1 MKKKLLTAFL
11 VTALGISMLSG
22 CGGKNSDDNST
33 KSEQSTKEKDQ
44 EAADKVAKLID
55 DIYVQER
62 TDKTDEQC
70 EAAKKAWDA
79 LTDAQKELV
88 EGENA
93 DPDYFGRDTG
103 DASKDDPLNEDE
115 IGENE
120 LLVVSFGTSFNDSR
134 ANVVWQGFTT
144 KWYTKLFQDT
154 ELWMV
159 FGKTLFIAVVTT
171 LLGVVVGTMGAVGFM
186 NAKFKGKKLI
196 TNSIYFPIVIPE
208 IVLAIATLLVFTQ
221 GGIDL
226 SMGTIIIG
234 NTTLVLPY
242 VYITIKARLV
252 GMDPSIEEASLDL
265 GANRFYTF
273 MHVTLPAIV
282 PGVMSGAFMAFSL
295 ALDDLIITSFLANA
309 ETATLP
315 MKVYSMIK
323 KGVSPEINA
332 LTTIIFGVS
341 MVAMFAYLIKELVKM
356 ITIRRKKARS
366 I

>member
-1 MKKKLLTAFL
+1 MDKRNIKKKTLK
-11 VTALGISMLSG
+11 GIS
-22 CGGKNSDDNST
+22 T
-33 KSEQSTKEKDQ
+33 FY
-44 EAADKVAKLID
+44 AV
-55 DIYVQER
+55 
-62 TDKTDEQC
+62 
-70 EAAKKAWDA
+70 
-79 LTDAQKELV
+79 
-88 EGENA
+88 
-93 DPDYFGRDTG
+93 
-103 DASKDDPLNEDE
+103 
-115 IGENE
+115 
-120 LLVVSFGTSFNDSR
+120 LLYIFFYAPVVVMIVFSFNNSR

-144 KWYTKLFQDT
+144 KWYAKLFTDG

-159 FGKTLFIAVVTT
+159 FGKTLLIAVITT
-171 LLGVVVGTMGAVGFM
+171 ILGVVVGTMGAVGFM
-186 NAKFKGKKLI
+186 NAKFRGRKLI

-208 IVLAIATLLVFTQ
+208 IVLAIATLLVFNQ
-221 GGIDL
+221 SGFSL

-273 MHVTLPAIV
+273 MHVTLPGIV

-309 ETATLP
+309 ETSTLP

-332 LTTIIFGVS
+332 LTTIIFGFS
-341 MVAMFAYLIKELVKM
+341 MICLLIYFIRELVMKIQIM
-356 ITIRRKKARS
+356 RRRANS
-366 I
+366 M

>member
-1 MKKKLLTAFL
+1 MDKRTVKKK
-11 VTALGISMLSG
+11 ALSGISKFYVILLYIFFY
-22 CGGKNSDDNST
+22 
-33 KSEQSTKEKDQ
+33 
-44 EAADKVAKLID
+44 APVAVMI
-55 DIYVQER
+55 V
-62 TDKTDEQC
+62 
-70 EAAKKAWDA
+70 
-79 LTDAQKELV
+79 
-88 EGENA
+88 
-93 DPDYFGRDTG
+93 F
-103 DASKDDPLNEDE
+103 
-115 IGENE
+115 
-120 LLVVSFGTSFNDSR
+120 SFNDSR

-144 KWYTKLFQDT
+144 KWYVKLFGDA
-154 ELWMV
+154 ELWSV
-159 FGKTLFIAVVTT
+159 FGKTLLIAVITT

-208 IVLAIATLLVFTQ
+208 IVLAIATLLVFNQ
-221 GGIDL
+221 SGFSL

-273 MHVTLPAIV
+273 MHVTLPGIV

-309 ETATLP
+309 ETSTLP

-323 KGVSPEINA
+323 KGISPEINA
-332 LTTIIFGVS
+332 LTTIIFGFS
-341 MVAMFAYLIKELVKM
+341 MVVLAAYFIKEFINNLK
-356 ITIRRKKARS
+356 IARKRANS

>member
-1 MKKKLLTAFL
+1 MDKRTVKKK
-11 VTALGISMLSG
+11 ALSGISKFYVILLYIFFY
-22 CGGKNSDDNST
+22 
-33 KSEQSTKEKDQ
+33 
-44 EAADKVAKLID
+44 APVAVMI
-55 DIYVQER
+55 
-62 TDKTDEQC
+62 
-70 EAAKKAWDA
+70 A
-79 LTDAQKELV
+79 
-88 EGENA
+88 
-93 DPDYFGRDTG
+93 F
-103 DASKDDPLNEDE
+103 
-115 IGENE
+115 
-120 LLVVSFGTSFNDSR
+120 SFNDSR

-144 KWYTKLFQDT
+144 KWYVKLFGDA
-154 ELWMV
+154 ELWSV
-159 FGKTLFIAVVTT
+159 FGKTLLIAVITT

-208 IVLAIATLLVFTQ
+208 IVLAIATLLVFNQ
-221 GGIDL
+221 SGFSL

-273 MHVTLPAIV
+273 MHVTLPGIV

-309 ETATLP
+309 ETSTLP

-323 KGVSPEINA
+323 KGISPEINA
-332 LTTIIFGVS
+332 LTTIIFGFS
-341 MVAMFAYLIKELVKM
+341 MVVLAAYFIKEFINNLR
-356 ITIRRKKARS
+356 IARKRANS

>member
-1 MKKKLLTAFL
+1 MDKRKLKKKTLSVISKLYVILIFL
-11 VTALGISMLSG
+11 FFYA
-22 CGGKNSDDNST
+22 
-33 KSEQSTKEKDQ
+33 
-44 EAADKVAKLID
+44 
-55 DIYVQER
+55 
-62 TDKTDEQC
+62 
-70 EAAKKAWDA
+70 
-79 LTDAQKELV
+79 
-88 EGENA
+88 
-93 DPDYFGRDTG
+93 P
-103 DASKDDPLNEDE
+103 
-115 IGENE
+115 
-120 LLVVSFGTSFNDSR
+120 VVVMVVFSFNDSR

-252 GMDPSIEEASLDL
+252 GI
-265 GANRFYTF
+265 
-273 MHVTLPAIV
+273 
-282 PGVMSGAFMAFSL
+282 
-295 ALDDLIITSFLANA
+295 
-309 ETATLP
+309 
-315 MKVYSMIK
+315 
-323 KGVSPEINA
+323 
-332 LTTIIFGVS
+332 
-341 MVAMFAYLIKELVKM
+341 
-356 ITIRRKKARS
+356 
-366 I
+366 

>member
-1 MKKKLLTAFL
+1 MDKRKLKKKTLSVISKLYVILIFL
-11 VTALGISMLSG
+11 FFYA
-22 CGGKNSDDNST
+22 
-33 KSEQSTKEKDQ
+33 
-44 EAADKVAKLID
+44 
-55 DIYVQER
+55 
-62 TDKTDEQC
+62 
-70 EAAKKAWDA
+70 
-79 LTDAQKELV
+79 
-88 EGENA
+88 
-93 DPDYFGRDTG
+93 P
-103 DASKDDPLNEDE
+103 
-115 IGENE
+115 
-120 LLVVSFGTSFNDSR
+120 VVVMVVFSFNDSR

-332 LTTIIFGVS
+332 
-341 MVAMFAYLIKELVKM
+341 
-356 ITIRRKKARS
+356 
-366 I
+366 

>member
-1 MKKKLLTAFL
+1 MFFYA
-11 VTALGISMLSG
+11 
-22 CGGKNSDDNST
+22 
-33 KSEQSTKEKDQ
+33 
-44 EAADKVAKLID
+44 
-55 DIYVQER
+55 
-62 TDKTDEQC
+62 
-70 EAAKKAWDA
+70 
-79 LTDAQKELV
+79 
-88 EGENA
+88 
-93 DPDYFGRDTG
+93 P
-103 DASKDDPLNEDE
+103 
-115 IGENE
+115 
-120 LLVVSFGTSFNDSR
+120 VVVMVVFSFNDSR

-186 NAKFKGKKLI
+186 NAKFKGKELI

-341 MVAMFAYLIKELVKM
+341 MVAMLAYLIKELVNM